1 MRDLHTHT
9 NFCDGK
15 NTPEEMIVAAIQK
28 GMDCIGF
35 SAHSY
40 TIFDQSYCMSQQ
52 NTERYKQEIGRLKK
66 IYGDKIEIL
75 LGIEQDYYS
84 DAPTKDYDYIIG
96 SVHYVKVN
104 DTYIPMDD
112 PPFEEN
118 IKKYF
123 GGDYYALAEA
133 YYETVADVAGKTACH
148 IIGHLDLITKFNEG
162 GKLFDENHPRYVAA
176 WKKAVD
182 ALLPK
187 NIPFEIN
194 MGALA
199 RGYRSAPYP
208 AAPIIQYIKEK
219 GGKLILSGDAHS
231 ADTLCYRFEDFE
243 YYTK

>member
-1 MRDLHTHT
+1 M
-9 NFCDGK
+9 
-15 NTPEEMIVAAIQK
+15 
-28 GMDCIGF
+28 
-35 SAHSY
+35 
-40 TIFDQSYCMSQQ
+40 
-52 NTERYKQEIGRLKK
+52 
-66 IYGDKIEIL
+66 
-75 LGIEQDYYS
+75 
-84 DAPTKDYDYIIG
+84 
-96 SVHYVKVN
+96 
-104 DTYIPMDD
+104 
-112 PPFEEN
+112 
-118 IKKYF
+118 
-123 GGDYYALAEA
+123 
-133 YYETVADVAGKTACH
+133 ADKTACH
-148 IIGHLDLITKFNEG
+148 IIGHLDLMTKFNEG

-231 ADTLCYRFEDFE
+231 ADALCYRFEDFE